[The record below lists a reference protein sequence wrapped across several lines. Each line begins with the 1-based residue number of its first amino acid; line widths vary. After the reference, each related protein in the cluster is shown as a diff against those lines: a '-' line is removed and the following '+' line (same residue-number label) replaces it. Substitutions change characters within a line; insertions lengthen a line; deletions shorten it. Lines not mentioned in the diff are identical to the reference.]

1 MVPYSNF
8 QALEYTVYLK
18 FGEFDA
24 NGISKNTYRRPRM
37 NLEFLVFHC
46 DEHFNIDTSD
56 DGSKWPTPDLYIKD
70 HPEKA
75 YFGRRRFSVSSSSCV
90 ENLAIKLFIGGN
102 SYRAGRAFHYNDKSD
117 VGLN

>member
-1 MVPYSNF
+1 MIPYSNF

-37 NLEFLVFHC
+37 NLEFLVFYC

-75 YFGRRRFSVSSSSCV
+75 YFGRRRYFPFQVLVASK
-90 ENLAIKLFIGGN
+90 N
-102 SYRAGRAFHYNDKSD
+102 
-117 VGLN
+117 